1 MRNKLLKSCSKAL
14 LGHCINPLLIVLVYV
29 QEKES
34 FTILKGCAMQ
44 SFLTI
49 EFFKK
54 KNIDSMFELNFIKE
68 IHERAIIKGRLR

>member
-1 MRNKLLKSCSKAL
+1 MRNKLLQLCSKAL

-34 FTILKGCAMQ
+34 FAILKGRAMQ
-44 SFLTI
+44 SFLSI

-54 KNIDSMFELNFIKE
+54 RGNDSMFELNFIKE